1 MPKTSVNGIE
11 IEYETFGEGEP
22 MLLIM
27 GLGMQLI
34 AWPDQFCSQLVD
46 RGYQVIRFDNRDVGL
61 STIFDEAG
69 VPDAATIEKAMTG
82 AGEVRAPYN
91 LSDMAAD
98 AAGLVDELGIDSAH
112 VVGLSMGGMIGQ
124 TLAIEHPL
132 RVRTLT
138 SIMSSTGDP
147 ALPPPSPKALQMLI
161 ATPPE
166 DIDGVAEHVSAMFEV
181 IGSPGYPQ
189 DREMVAALARI
200 AYERCYAPAGTTRQ
214 FLAVSVSGSRKDKL
228 ATVTVP
234 TLVLHGEDD
243 PLVPLECGVATAA
256 AISGA
261 RLHSF
266 PGMGHDLPQELWPEF
281 IDEIDAHAKSVAE
294 STADS
299 A

>member
-1 MPKTSVNGIE
+1 MPKKSVNGIE
-11 IEYETFGEGEP
+11 IEYETIGEGEP

-46 RGYQVIRFDNRDVGL
+46 RGYQIIRFDNRDVGL

-69 VPDAATIEKAMTG
+69 VPDAATIEEAMTG
-82 AGEVRAPYN
+82 AGEVDAPYN

-98 AAGLVDELGIDSAH
+98 AAGLLGELGIDSAH
-112 VVGLSMGGMIGQ
+112 VVGVSMGGMIGQ
-124 TLAIEHPL
+124 TLAIEQPL

-147 ALPPPSPKALQMLI
+147 ALPPPSPEALQTLI

-166 DIDGVAEHVSAMFEV
+166 DIDGVAEHASAMFEV

-200 AYERCYAPAGTTRQ
+200 SYERCFAPGGTTRQ

-243 PLVPLECGVATAA
+243 PLIPLECGVATAA
-256 AISGA
+256 AIPGA

-281 IDEIDAHAKSVAE
+281 VDAIDAHAKSVTE